1 MDIQIRSARPE
12 DAQFL
17 AWGILASGRAHVQ
30 RGIWE
35 VILGGT
41 EEENLVFLKRLTVT
55 RTPHL
60 FHNTCFIVAEV
71 EGRLV
76 AALGGYDPK
85 VLGYPALRQA
95 VVEVSQE
102 MGFSGPDKAAMK
114 RSERVLCCIPD
125 EMEGAWVID
134 SVATVLE
141 FRRKG
146 IVSKLLEEILEKG
159 RKQGFRRA
167 QINMYIGNIPAQRAY
182 EKHGFK
188 VIDEK
193 RHPDFEAEIG
203 SPGMVRLLRDLPPP
217 PHPLYTFGF

>member
-1 MDIQIRSARPE
+1 MDIQIRSAKPE

-17 AWGILASGRAHVQ
+17 AWVILTSGRAHVQ

-41 EEENLVFLKRLTVT
+41 EEECLNFLEQLSMTK
-55 RTPHL
+55 TPHL
-60 FHNTCFIVAEV
+60 FHYMCFLVAEV
-71 EGRLV
+71 DGRLV

-85 VLGYPALRQA
+85 LLGYSALRQA

-125 EMEGAWVID
+125 EVEGAWVID
-134 SVATVLE
+134 SVATVPE
-141 FRRKG
+141 FRRRG
-146 IVSKLLEEILEKG
+146 IVSKLLDQILDKG

-188 VIDEK
+188 VFDEK
-193 RHPDFEAEIG
+193 RHPDFEAEIA

-217 PHPLYTFGF
+217 NRPLYTFGF

>member
-1 MDIQIRSARPE
+1 MNIQIRSARPE

-17 AWGILASGRAHVQ
+17 AWVILTSGRAHVK

-41 EEENLVFLKRLTVT
+41 EEENLAFLKRLTVT
-55 RTPHL
+55 RIPHL
-60 FHNTCFIVAEV
+60 FHTTCFIVAEV
-71 EGRLV
+71 DGRLV

-95 VVEVSQE
+95 VVEVSQD
-102 MGFSGPDKAAMK
+102 MGFSGPDEAAMK
-114 RSERVLCCIPD
+114 RSEKVLCCIPD
-125 EMEGAWVID
+125 EVEGAWVID
-134 SVATVLE
+134 SVATVPE

-167 QINMYIGNIPAQRAY
+167 QINMYIGNIPAQKVY
-182 EKHGFK
+182 EKHGFR
-188 VIDEK
+188 ILDEK
-193 RHPDFEAEIG
+193 RHPSFEAEIG
-203 SPGMVRLLRDLPPP
+203 SPGMLSLIRDL
-217 PHPLYTFGF
+217 